1 MRAVVIGAG
10 RIGCGLAG
18 QLLRA
23 SGYQVTIITRSAD
36 VVKNLNHNG
45 GYHVLLTSATECRI
59 VTVDGIKAIAI
70 SDEAAAIAALTR
82 ADLIVTA
89 VCSQN
94 LPAIAPLIAQALSRR
109 EAPANVI
116 AFENMPSVG
125 ECLRRLVASAMTEP
139 GQVDRH
145 GFSGA
150 VISRMVTR
158 RVGDPVQQMPLMF
171 VGEAVEEFIVDRT
184 ALCAPLPKIRG
195 MKLVDEYQPWVLQ
208 KLYTFSAGHATAAY
222 LGWLK
227 GYHYIHTAIH
237 DPEIRKAVFS
247 AMAEGQRGLA
257 AKFGPE
263 FARSR
268 ADLEAMV
275 VRFENAHLND
285 PIVRVARDPHRKL
298 AADERLVGAG
308 RLAEAAGVF
317 PQQLAMV
324 AAAALCFSN
333 SGNGKPCT
341 ACFEQSQAAVTLNEI
356 CGLDAAHG
364 FGRIVAKSWAQLAP
378 SLLPGNLLLSLHQR
392 LWARV

>member
-1 MRAVVIGAG
+1 MKAVVIGAG

-18 QLLRA
+18 QLLRS
-23 SGYQVTIITRSAD
+23 SGYDVTFITRNPD
-36 VVKNLNHNG
+36 VVKNLNFNG
-45 GYHVLLTSATECRI
+45 GYQVLLTTATECRP
-59 VTVDGIKAIAI
+59 VTVDGIKAIAS
-70 SDEAAAIAALTR
+70 SDAVAATNALTQ

-94 LPAIAPLIAQALSRR
+94 LPAIAPLIAKALSQR

-125 ECLRRLVASAMTEP
+125 DCLRRLVASAMAEP
-139 GQVDRH
+139 GQVDKH

-158 RVGDPVQQMPLMF
+158 RVGDPAGQKPLMF
-171 VGEAVEEFIVDRT
+171 VGEAVEEFVVDRS
-184 ALCAPLPKIRG
+184 ALCAPLQKIRG
-195 MKLVDEYQPWVLQ
+195 MRLVNDYQPWVLQ

-237 DPEIRKAVFS
+237 DAEIRKAVFN

-257 AKFGPE
+257 AKFGRE
-263 FARSR
+263 FARGR
-268 ADLEAMV
+268 AGLEATV
-275 VRFENAHLND
+275 ARFENANLND

-324 AAAALCFSN
+324 AAAALCFST

-341 ACFEQSQAAVTLNEI
+341 ACFEQSQTAATLNEI

-378 SLLPGNLLLSLHQR
+378 SLLPGNLLLSLNQR

>member
-1 MRAVVIGAG
+1 MKAVVIGAG

-23 SGYQVTIITRSAD
+23 SGYQVTFITRSGD

-59 VTVDGIKAIAI
+59 VTVDGIKAIAT
-70 SDEAAAIAALTR
+70 SDEAAAITALTR

-109 EAPANVI
+109 ETPANVI

-125 ECLRRLVASAMTEP
+125 ECLRRLVASSMTEP

-158 RVGDPVQQMPLMF
+158 RVGDPLQQMPLMF

-237 DPEIRKAVFS
+237 DPEIRKAVFN

-257 AKFGPE
+257 AKFGQE

-275 VRFENAHLND
+275 ARFENANLND

-356 CGLDAAHG
+356 CGLDAGHG

>member
-23 SGYQVTIITRSAD
+23 SGHEVTFITRSCD
-36 VVKNLNHNG
+36 VVKNLRHNG
-45 GYHVLLTSATECRI
+45 SYHVLLTSETECRI
-59 VTVDGIKAIAI
+59 VTVDGIKAIAT
-70 SDEAAAIAALTR
+70 SDEAAAITALTR

-109 EAPANVI
+109 ETPANVI

-125 ECLRRLVASAMTEP
+125 ECLRRLVSSEMTQP
-139 GQVDRH
+139 WQVDRH

-158 RVGDPVQQMPLMF
+158 RVGHPAQQTPLMF
-171 VGEAVEEFIVDRT
+171 VGESVEEFIVDRT
-184 ALCAPLPKIRG
+184 ALRAPLPKIRG
-195 MKLVDEYQPWVLQ
+195 MKLVDEYQPCVLH

-237 DPEIRKAVFS
+237 DPEIRKAVFN

-257 AKFGPE
+257 AKFGQE
-263 FARSR
+263 FACSR
-268 ADLEAMV
+268 AELEAIIT
-275 VRFENAHLND
+275 RFENANLND

-308 RLAEAAGVF
+308 RLAEAAGVM
-317 PQQLAMV
+317 PQQLALV
-324 AAAALCFSN
+324 AAAALCFSH
-333 SGNGKPCT
+333 SGNGQPCT
-341 ACFEQSQAAVTLNEI
+341 ACFEQSQTTEALNEI

-378 SLLPGNLLLSLHQR
+378 SLLPGNLLLSLRQR